1 MVRTTDGM
9 WDDGMAA
16 LRPPDARSRTT
27 IGRCSLR
34 PPPGGTVSSSEAFV
48 PTRHELVDPANVR
61 RAETR
66 GRDLSLEDD
75 PLEDDPLE
83 DAVPCREHVV
93 A

>member
-1 MVRTTDGM
+1 
-9 WDDGMAA
+9 
-16 LRPPDARSRTT
+16 
-27 IGRCSLR
+27 
-34 PPPGGTVSSSEAFV
+34 VSSSEAFA
-48 PTRHELVDPANVR
+48 PTRRELAEPADVR

-75 PLEDDPLE
+75 SLED